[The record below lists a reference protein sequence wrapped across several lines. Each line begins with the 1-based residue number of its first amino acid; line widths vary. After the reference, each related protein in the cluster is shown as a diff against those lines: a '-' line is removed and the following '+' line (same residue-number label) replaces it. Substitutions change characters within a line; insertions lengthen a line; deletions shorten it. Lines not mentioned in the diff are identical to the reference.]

1 MNDKV
6 PITNAI
12 GASWNA
18 AWNISVQVNINV
30 TSFPLY
36 VYNPYHPRPHL
47 RFLRSTLA
55 SSEQILWS
63 GPNSLFTCYVVG
75 KSIT

>member
-30 TSFPLY
+30 TSFSYMYIIHTIPVLICA
-36 VYNPYHPRPHL
+36 
-47 RFLRSTLA
+47 F
-55 SSEQILWS
+55 
-63 GPNSLFTCYVVG
+63 
-75 KSIT
+75 